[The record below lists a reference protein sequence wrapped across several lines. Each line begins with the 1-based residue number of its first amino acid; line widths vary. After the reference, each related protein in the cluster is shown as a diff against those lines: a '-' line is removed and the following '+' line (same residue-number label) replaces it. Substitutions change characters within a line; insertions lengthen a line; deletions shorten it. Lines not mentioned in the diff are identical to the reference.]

1 VWGRAGGILAPFIG
15 GFFLSTHMPLQQL
28 MIIAAVPCIPT
39 ALVVLGL
46 GRLYSR
52 HFADTPKIAVTAA

>member
-1 VWGRAGGILAPFIG
+1 VFGRAGGIVAPFVG

-28 MIIAAVPCIPT
+28 MIIAALPCIPT
-39 ALVVLGL
+39 LFVVFGL

-52 HFADTPKIAVTAA
+52 FFSDTAPVQASAA